1 MDDREYQKTQLPCFL
16 FFSMFALME
25 VFFPVSLWQFPTS
38 SHILAACYINGH
50 CVKFLFPFIQTIF

>member
-1 MDDREYQKTQLPCFL
+1 MDDGEYQKTQLPCFQ

-38 SHILAACYINGH
+38 SRILAACYINGQ
-50 CVKFLFPFIQTIF
+50 CAKSLSPFIQTIF